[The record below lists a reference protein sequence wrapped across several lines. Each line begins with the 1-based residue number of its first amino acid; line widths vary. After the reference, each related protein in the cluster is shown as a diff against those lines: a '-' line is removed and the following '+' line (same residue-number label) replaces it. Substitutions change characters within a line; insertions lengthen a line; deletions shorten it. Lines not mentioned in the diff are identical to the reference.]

1 MHRESPA
8 RDSHASNALALPQLA
23 RRATRALTRLYL
35 YLYLWGGAGTL
46 ISTRVV
52 DRMTEGLPEQLR
64 AQFSGLTAAC
74 SHATM
79 TKCCLDKK
87 RLLHAQALRCTE
99 PRAAHNSVTTAVT
112 CCFSHIVWRIVNVG
126 AVQMEWWHLGVA
138 APFPSRLATHW
149 GH

>member
-23 RRATRALTRLYL
+23 RRATRALTRL

-87 RLLHAQALRCTE
+87 RILHAQALRCTE
-99 PRAAHNSVTTAVT
+99 PRAAHNSGDLLLFTHRLEV
-112 CCFSHIVWRIVNVG
+112 VNVG

-138 APFPSRLATHW
+138 ARFPSRLATHW